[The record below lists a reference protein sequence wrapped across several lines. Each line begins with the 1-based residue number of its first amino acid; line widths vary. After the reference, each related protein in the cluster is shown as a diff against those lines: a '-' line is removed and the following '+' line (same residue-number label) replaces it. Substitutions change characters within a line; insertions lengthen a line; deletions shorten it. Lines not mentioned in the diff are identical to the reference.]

1 VNDNVI
7 QPDNGKQV
15 KTNRN
20 LAVWIGV
27 LGLGSF
33 GLFSVLFIAVMIFHP
48 GLMFKVMPF
57 PSITDKV
64 ISDGNKAYLVSQEI
78 DMSTIDTLH
87 NSQPKFKY
95 FISALAGTELGTSQ
109 EIPPYEHASG
119 GNHYLLFLNTG
130 VYRIYDGSRWVEESS
145 EAIGKD
151 PKGVLTPAG
160 LYVLSKNKT
169 GQHLN
174 LIASGKSS
182 EIPLPGDYLA
192 AKKNDQ
198 CVCATL
204 ALYQGRLCLFWT
216 ENDSVLW
223 SILNGDTWLPQAS
236 SPYSGGYRVV
246 SDDRN
251 LYLFLHEEDGAER
264 HLSYYVYTN
273 DAWKGP
279 VQLSVKG
286 EFMNWDVF
294 VQQGK
299 LRLFIEKFP
308 TQTFY
313 TIEKGALVDPIRL
326 KSQFGPFG
334 MEGLSRMAIM
344 VALSNALTFLIVF
357 GVSAVIRK
365 FKKRIWIEH
374 GTEYEF
380 ASLFRRFLAM
390 ILDYLVLLVLPTIV
404 IALTL
409 HRIEDI
415 AENPGMFALAMF
427 AVLAFFF
434 VGGFLYFSFL
444 EGLYGQTLGKKICGI
459 RVLKAD
465 FSPCGLSAGFLRN
478 IVGIVDAFFYHL
490 VAVVT
495 LAATT
500 KWQRLGD
507 LAAGTVVV
515 KVRR

>member
-1 VNDNVI
+1 MIDTVI
-7 QPDNGKQV
+7 QPDNDKQV

-33 GLFSVLFIAVMIFHP
+33 GLFYVLFFAVMVFHP
-48 GLMFKVMPF
+48 GLMFKLMPF

-64 ISDGNKAYLVSQEI
+64 ISDGNKAYLVSQNI
-78 DMSTIDTLH
+78 DISTIDTRH
-87 NSQPKFKY
+87 KSKPKFKY

-109 EIPPYEHASG
+109 KIPPYKYASG

-130 VYRIYDGSRWVEESS
+130 AYRIYDGSRWVEESS

-151 PKGVLTPAG
+151 PKGVLSPAG
-160 LYVLSKNKT
+160 LYVLSKNET

-182 EIPLPGDYLA
+182 EIPLPGDYIA

-216 ENDSVLW
+216 ENDSILW
-223 SILNGDTWLPQAS
+223 SILDGDTWLPQAS

-246 SDDRN
+246 SDDTN
-251 LYLFLHEEDGAER
+251 LYLFLHEKDDTKR
-264 HLSYYVYTN
+264 HLSYYVFTN

-279 VQLSVKG
+279 VQLPVKG

-294 VQQGK
+294 IQQGK

-313 TIEKGALVDPIRL
+313 TIEKAALVNPIRL
-326 KSQFGPFG
+326 KSQFNPFG
-334 MEGLSRMAIM
+334 MKGLSRMAIII
-344 VALSNALTFLIVF
+344 ALSNALTILFVF
-357 GVSAVIRK
+357 GVSAVIRR

-390 ILDYLVLLVLPTIV
+390 ILDHLVLLVLPAIV
-404 IALTL
+404 LALTL
-409 HRIEDI
+409 HRMEDI
-415 AENPGMFALAMF
+415 AENPFMFVLVMF
-427 AVLAFFF
+427 AVFAFFF
-434 VGGFLYFSFL
+434 VGGFLYYSLL

-495 LAATT
+495 LAATA

-515 KVRR
+515 KERR

>member
-7 QPDNGKQV
+7 LPDDVNQA

-20 LAVWIGV
+20 LAIWIGV
-27 LGLGSF
+27 FGLGLS
-33 GLFSVLFIAVMIFHP
+33 GLFFVLYVAVMIFHP
-48 GLMFKVMPF
+48 GLMFKMMPI

-64 ISDGNKAYLVSQEI
+64 ISDGDKAYLVTQDI
-78 DMSTIDTLH
+78 DMSTIDPRH
-87 NSQPKFKY
+87 ESKPKFKY
-95 FISALAGTELGTSQ
+95 FISSLDGTKLGTSQ
-109 EIPPYEHASG
+109 EIPPYEYASG
-119 GNHYLLFLNTG
+119 GNHYLLFLNMG
-130 VYRIYDGSRWVEESS
+130 VYRIYDGKQWIQEGS

-151 PKGVLTPAG
+151 PQGLLTSTG

-174 LIASGKSS
+174 LIASRKSS

-192 AKKNDQ
+192 AKKKDQ
-198 CVCATL
+198 CVCARL

-216 ENDSVLW
+216 DNKSVLW
-223 SILNGDTWLPQAS
+223 SILDGDTWLPQAS
-236 SPYSGGYRVV
+236 LPYSGAYQVV

-251 LYLFLHEEDGAER
+251 LYLFLHEEDNAGN
-264 HLSYYVYTN
+264 HLSYHVYAKDTWS
-273 DAWKGP
+273 AP
-279 VQLSVKG
+279 VQLRVKG
-286 EFMNWDVF
+286 DVMNWDVF

-308 TQTFY
+308 NQTFY

-326 KSQFGPFG
+326 KSQFNPFG
-334 MEGLSRMAIM
+334 MKGLSRVAIM
-344 VALSNALTFLIVF
+344 IALSNVLTFLIVF
-357 GVSAVIRK
+357 GVSAVIRR
-365 FKKRIWIEH
+365 FKKRIWLEN

-390 ILDYLVLLVLPTIV
+390 IIDFLILLVLPAIV

-409 HRIEDI
+409 HRMEDFT
-415 AENPGMFALAMF
+415 ENPFMFVFVIF
-427 AVLAFFF
+427 AGLAFFL
-434 VGGFLYFSFL
+434 VGGFLYFSLL

-478 IVGIVDAFFYHL
+478 IVGIVDAFYYHL
-490 VAVVT
+490 VAVIS
-495 LAATT
+495 LSATT
-500 KWQRLGD
+500 KWQRIGD
-507 LAAGTVVV
+507 LVAGTVVV
-515 KVRR
+515 KECR